1 MTEVKRTS
9 RFLQDGTPICPLE
22 NGIGLMLC
30 NHITIVNR
38 YWKRLERVTCP
49 MWVIASPL
57 VAVWCGA
64 ALLRNSAQCWADGS
78 INERVQ
84 SRILST
90 PMKYLEAAIISLD
103 LLEFRVSQ
111 LSWILLLAT
120 KRLLT
125 YFSATFLPGSATL
138 DRRTRDCEYFHI
150 FGKIQKRSRN
160 ERVFAW
166 LRIHASRTEE
176 SGRVSLPLFCS

>member
-1 MTEVKRTS
+1 MIVLPIKRRFWFKLSSSGKLYLSLTLSAQFGFLIQSIS
-9 RFLQDGTPICPLE
+9 RKVVS
-22 NGIGLMLC
+22 NWC
-30 NHITIVNR
+30 NDRGEKDQSLSTGWYSYLPSRKWNRPYVMQPYR
-38 YWKRLERVTCP
+38 YWKRLEGVTCP
-49 MWVIASPL
+49 VWVIASPL

-64 ALLRNSAQCWADGS
+64 AFLRNGVQCWADGS

-125 YFSATFLPGSATL
+125 YFLPGSATL
-138 DRRTRDCEYFHI
+138 DRRTRDCE
-150 FGKIQKRSRN
+150 
-160 ERVFAW
+160 
-166 LRIHASRTEE
+166 
-176 SGRVSLPLFCS
+176 